1 MEYKSSMNNWLSCPD
16 FTFTTLVC
24 CKGTDWE
31 TLFLSVVSHAR
42 MFEEDRTDV
51 VPHIQTL
58 YDFDRHINSPYPTY
72 RLHGI
77 TTFPSYISHLHSI
90 NDLFLIEVSILKLI
104 DYLGTRCKEQHQ
116 VLVAEAFKKFR
127 EGNHSRMLIDVF
139 PEDDIVGRE
148 ILAERINAAWDLLH
162 ESLVGMNAVLDIV
175 CSLYS
180 LLHDSCEVHYRII
193 QSMLSNSQESRDVT
207 IHCANM
213 YNKSESFRKQLK
225 LTPIV
230 NYLLL
235 GME

>member
-1 MEYKSSMNNWLSCPD
+1 MCEPL
-16 FTFTTLVC
+16 FC
-24 CKGTDWE
+24 CMGTGWE

-104 DYLGTRCKEQHQ
+104 DYLGTRCQEQHQ
-116 VLVAEAFKKFR
+116 VLVAEAFRKFG
-127 EGNHSRMLIDVF
+127 EGDHLRILIDVF

-162 ESLVGMNAVLDIV
+162 ESPVGMSAVLDII

-180 LLHDSCEVHYRII
+180 FLHDSCEVHYRII
-193 QSMLSNSQESRDVT
+193 QSMLLNSQESRDVVMY
-207 IHCANM
+207 CANV
-213 YNKSESFRKQLK
+213 YHKSESFVKQLR
-225 LTPIV
+225 LSPNT
-230 NYLLL
+230 NYLLS